1 MNLFELLKK
10 GTALLEEKGIEDADF
25 DAKCLLEYVFEIDR
39 NQYFLKRFDKAVE
52 DKKEEFLSLIERR
65 SGGEPLQ
72 YIIGKWG
79 FMNGEFFVGEGVLI
93 PRADTE
99 ILVESAVDFIK
110 SHSNVR
116 TVYDLCSGSGCVGI
130 SIAMM
135 CPDVQVFCVELS
147 DYAFEYLQ
155 KNITLNNVKNVIAV
169 KGDITK
175 GYESF
180 CSDKID
186 VLVSNPPYIES
197 DEIRT
202 LSIEVQN
209 EPHMALDG
217 GTDGFDFYRVIGEK
231 WLSYMNKGSFAAF
244 ECGETQAE
252 KLAELYA
259 DFSAET
265 NIINDLNGIQR
276 VVSIIKN

>member
-1 MNLFELLKK
+1 MNFFELLKS
-10 GTALLEEKGIEDADF
+10 GTALLKEKGIEDADF

-39 NQYFLKRFDKAVE
+39 NQYFLKRFDEAVE
-52 DKKEEFLSLIERR
+52 DKKEKFLSLIERR
-65 SGGEPLQ
+65 SLGEPLQ

-79 FMNGEFFVGEGVLI
+79 FMNGEFLVGEGVLI

-186 VLVSNPPYIES
+186 ILVSNPPYIES

-209 EPHMALDG
+209 EPHIALDG
-217 GTDGFDFYRVIGEK
+217 GADGFDFYRVIGEK